1 VLVVDDDA
9 AVGTVLAALLA
20 QAGMKAKHVVS
31 GEAALRALEHEP
43 ADVVVTDLRMPGMD
57 GMQLLSR
64 IAAMSPGLPVIMLTA
79 HGTVP
84 LAVEAMRTG
93 AADFVLKP
101 FDREQIVFVVRKA
114 MYAARH
120 SEGREA
126 AASTTQAPLVSSS
139 PAMREVNELV
149 ARAARSTATVLIR
162 GESGTGKELAARA
175 IHDQSRR
182 SKGPFVVIH
191 CAALPD
197 TLLES
202 ELFGHE
208 KGAFTGAVCRK
219 PGRIELAD
227 GGTLFLDEI
236 GDVPLTMQ
244 VKLLR
249 VLQERTFERL
259 GGTES
264 VKVDVRFVAATH
276 QDLDAMVRAKAF
288 REDLYY
294 RLSVVPIVTPPLRAR
309 TGDIAPLVA
318 QRQGRRRHRARRGRA
333 PRARELAGQRPRAP
347 ELRREARGAGGREH
361 HHPRGRRAGARSQPD
376 PQLACAGSV
385 PVARVVDA
393 GVHARRSAARHRA
406 RRAGRGAGPRAG
418 QPYARGAHPR
428 REPTDALQQ
437 AGRARRR
444 VGRAPVSAPASQRAY
459 FAAVTCSG
467 RASRCI
473 AYTKLASCEPCAT
486 PGSLAERYTPSTQR
500 VTSMSPKRV
509 SPSATSATSPPG
521 RTRNFSS
528 IRPPTSGCFAASFA

>member
-318 QRQGRRRHRARRGRA
+318 RFAAMFGPPNGKADVVIERDAVERLGRESWPGNV
-333 PRARELAGQRPRAP
+333 RELQNFVERLVVLADGSTITRADVERELGRSLTLSSP
-347 ELRREARGAGGREH
+347 AQAPSLSPGSSTPASTLDGLRRATERDALVEA
-361 HHPRGRRAGARSQPD
+361 
-376 PQLACAGSV
+376 L
-385 PVARVVDA
+385 ARVQ
-393 GVHARRSAARHRA
+393 GNRTLAARILGVS
-406 RRAGRGAGPRAG
+406 RRTL
-418 QPYARGAHPR
+418 YN
-428 REPTDALQQ
+428 
-437 AGRARRR
+437 
-444 VGRAPVSAPASQRAY
+444 
-459 FAAVTCSG
+459 
-467 RASRCI
+467 
-473 AYTKLASCEPCAT
+473 KLAEH
-486 PGSLAERYTPSTQR
+486 G
-500 VTSMSPKRV
+500 V
-509 SPSATSATSPPG
+509 G
-521 RTRNFSS
+521 
-528 IRPPTSGCFAASFA
+528 

>member
-1 VLVVDDDA
+1 MAEPTGSVLVVDDDA

-318 QRQGRRRHRARRGRA
+318 RFAAMFGPPNGKADVVIERDAVERLGRESWPGNV
-333 PRARELAGQRPRAP
+333 RELQNFVERLVVLADGSTITRADVERELGRSLTLSSP
-347 ELRREARGAGGREH
+347 AQAPSLSPGSSTPASTLDGLRRATERDALVEA
-361 HHPRGRRAGARSQPD
+361 
-376 PQLACAGSV
+376 L
-385 PVARVVDA
+385 ARVQ
-393 GVHARRSAARHRA
+393 GNRTLAARILGVS
-406 RRAGRGAGPRAG
+406 RRTL
-418 QPYARGAHPR
+418 YN
-428 REPTDALQQ
+428 
-437 AGRARRR
+437 
-444 VGRAPVSAPASQRAY
+444 
-459 FAAVTCSG
+459 
-467 RASRCI
+467 
-473 AYTKLASCEPCAT
+473 KLAEH
-486 PGSLAERYTPSTQR
+486 G
-500 VTSMSPKRV
+500 V
-509 SPSATSATSPPG
+509 G
-521 RTRNFSS
+521 
-528 IRPPTSGCFAASFA
+528 

>member
-1 VLVVDDDA
+1 VAEPTGSVLVVDDDA

-318 QRQGRRRHRARRGRA
+318 RFAAMFGPPNGKADVVIERDAVERLGRESWPGNV
-333 PRARELAGQRPRAP
+333 RELQNFVERLVVLADGSTITRADVERELGRSLTLSSP
-347 ELRREARGAGGREH
+347 AQAPSLSPGSSTPASTLDGLRRATERDALVEA
-361 HHPRGRRAGARSQPD
+361 
-376 PQLACAGSV
+376 L
-385 PVARVVDA
+385 ARVQ
-393 GVHARRSAARHRA
+393 GNRTLAARILGVS
-406 RRAGRGAGPRAG
+406 RRTL
-418 QPYARGAHPR
+418 YN
-428 REPTDALQQ
+428 
-437 AGRARRR
+437 
-444 VGRAPVSAPASQRAY
+444 
-459 FAAVTCSG
+459 
-467 RASRCI
+467 
-473 AYTKLASCEPCAT
+473 KLAEH
-486 PGSLAERYTPSTQR
+486 G
-500 VTSMSPKRV
+500 V
-509 SPSATSATSPPG
+509 G
-521 RTRNFSS
+521 
-528 IRPPTSGCFAASFA
+528 